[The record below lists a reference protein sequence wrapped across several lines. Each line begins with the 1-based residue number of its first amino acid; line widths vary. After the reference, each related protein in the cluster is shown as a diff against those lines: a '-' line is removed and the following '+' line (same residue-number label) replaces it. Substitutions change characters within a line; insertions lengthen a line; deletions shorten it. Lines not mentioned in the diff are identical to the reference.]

1 VQCLLNNI
9 QNGSKENGIP
19 LLTIFIMYYITMN
32 TISLMMIGKK
42 CLGGSWTKLLLNFIK
57 DVKNNECKL
66 ALLESLKV
74 SYM

>member
-19 LLTIFIMYYITMN
+19 LLKILTMYYIIMI
-32 TISLMMIGKK
+32 TISLMKIGKK
-42 CLGGSWTKLLLNFIK
+42 CLGSSWTKLLPDFVR
-57 DVKNNECKL
+57 DARNNECKL

-74 SYM
+74 AYM

>member
-19 LLTIFIMYYITMN
+19 LLTIFTMYYITMS
-32 TISLMMIGKK
+32 TISSMMIGKK
-42 CLGGSWTKLLLNFIK
+42 CLGGSWTKLLLDSIK
-57 DVKNNECKL
+57 DARNNERKL